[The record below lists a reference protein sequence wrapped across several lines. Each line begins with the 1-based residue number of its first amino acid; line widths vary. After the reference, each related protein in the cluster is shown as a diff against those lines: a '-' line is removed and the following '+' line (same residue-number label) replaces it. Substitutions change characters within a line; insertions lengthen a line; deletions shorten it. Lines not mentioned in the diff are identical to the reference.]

1 MSKTINKHYP
11 AYDQTQQNGRQDQAG
26 QESGPEAENQPKEE
40 QDLARKVDYVLDHVY
55 LWVGSVAQANSE
67 RRGSAR

>member
-1 MSKTINKHYP
+1 MSHG
-11 AYDQTQQNGRQDQAG
+11 GRSLHRVSSESRFVGPGSGG
-26 QESGPEAENQPKEE
+26 QESGPEAENQPKGE

-55 LWVGSVAQANSE
+55 LWVGSVAQADPE